1 MTLAIKHGGN
11 IEDRRRQALA
21 ASKRKRE
28 SGAGGK
34 RHERHDRLSLREA
47 LQRDRAVEASRTYFS
62 IIAVVAI
69 MVLLGLV
76 MLLSASGPL
85 RAAGDGSPYSM
96 VIRQSVFAVAGLG
109 LMSVVIRVR
118 YQLFRRLIT
127 LIWAVGLGMMALP
140 FVPGWSHTVNDANSW
155 VSVGGMTFQ
164 PSEIFKLSVI
174 LGVADILTRRKDVLN
189 DWRRTIIP
197 IGAVTSA
204 AFILSLIQGDFGSAV
219 VLVLIVMAMSFI
231 AGIPWMHIGSVV
243 SVGAFLGAIM
253 VFASPRRFGRITAF
267 FDIEGNKE
275 HYAYQVWQG
284 MLSIA
289 NGGLTGSGIG
299 GSRSKL
305 GYLPLAHSDFIFA
318 IIADE
323 LGLFGVVTVLGGF
336 TLLTILGM
344 QTALRAPDRF
354 GMLVAAGVT
363 SWIAIQAIIN
373 VGGVAGVL
381 PVTGLTLPFFSHGG
395 TSLMS
400 CLVGV
405 GLLLNISR
413 QPVKSK
419 T

>member
-1 MTLAIKHGGN
+1 MTIAIKHGGN
-11 IEDRRRQALA
+11 IADRRKQALA
-21 ASKRKRE
+21 AAKRKRE

-34 RHERHDRLSLREA
+34 RHAHHDRLSIRKA
-47 LQRDRAVEASRTYFS
+47 LQRDRAVEVSRTYFA
-62 IIAVVAI
+62 IIAVVAV

-85 RAAGDGSPYSM
+85 RAVGDGSPYSM
-96 VIRQSVFAVAGLG
+96 VIRQSIFATVGLG
-109 LMSVVIRVR
+109 LMAVVIRVR
-118 YQLFRRLIT
+118 YQLFRRLVP
-127 LIWAVGLGMMALP
+127 LIWAVGLGLMALP
-140 FVPGWSHTVNDANSW
+140 FVPGWSHEVNDANSW
-155 VSVGGMTFQ
+155 VSLGGMTFQ
-164 PSEIFKLSVI
+164 PSELFKLSVI

-189 DWRRTIIP
+189 DWRRTVVP
-197 IGAVTSA
+197 IGAATGA
-204 AFILSLIQGDFGSAV
+204 AFVLSLIQGDFGSAV

-231 AGIPWMHIGSVV
+231 AGIPWMHIGTVV
-243 SVGAFLGAIM
+243 GVGGFIGAIM

-289 NGGLTGSGIG
+289 NGGITGSGIG

-323 LGLFGVVTVLGGF
+323 LGLIGVFTVLGGF

-363 SWIAIQAIIN
+363 SWIAIQAIVN

-395 TSLMS
+395 TSLLS
-400 CLVGV
+400 CLVGI

-413 QPVKSK
+413 RPVKS
-419 T
+419 